1 MSKDWSFSHRYHG
14 KGWLRG
20 HPSFNGRHNRN
31 RVLIYYVLYLYWQL
45 YPHGRGLT
53 SKEIVQL
60 TGLGSSS
67 VWPTLTKSLSLR
79 FVSAYLH
86 IGRIAHRYYRVDAK
100 GIQWL
105 RNWVRYIPWEK
116 YNLDEKGRWEMR
128 LKMEALVKARGFN

>member
-1 MSKDWSFSHRYHG
+1 MSKDLSFSHRYHG

-20 HPSFNGRHNRN
+20 HPSFNGKHNRN

-67 VWPTLTKSLSLR
+67 VWPTLTKSLSLH

-86 IGRIAHRYYRVDAK
+86 VGRTAHRYYRIEMR
-100 GIQWL
+100 GSQWL
-105 RNWVRYIPWEK
+105 RNWQRYIPWER

-128 LKMEALVKARGFN
+128 LKIEAVIRERGFK

>member
-1 MSKDWSFSHRYHG
+1 MSKDLSFSQRYHG
-14 KGWLRG
+14 KGLLRG
-20 HPSFNGRHNRN
+20 HPTFNGRHNRN
-31 RVLIYYVLYLYWQL
+31 RVLIYYVLYLYWL
-45 YPHGRGLT
+45 LCPRGRGLT
-53 SKEIVQL
+53 SKEIVVL

-86 IGRIAHRYYRVDAK
+86 IGRTAHRYYRVEAK

-105 RNWVRYIPWEK
+105 KNYQRHIPWEK

-128 LKMEALVKARGFN
+128 LKMEALVKERGFK